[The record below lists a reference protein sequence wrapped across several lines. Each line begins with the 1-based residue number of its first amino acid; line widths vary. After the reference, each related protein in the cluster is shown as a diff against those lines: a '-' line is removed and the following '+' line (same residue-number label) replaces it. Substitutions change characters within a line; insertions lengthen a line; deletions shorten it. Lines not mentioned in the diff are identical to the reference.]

1 MLISGWDFSSHQLFA
16 DLVSAPW
23 EYLFIQTRNEEAST
37 HNSASQHGTEEDVS
51 LAHVLMTGSWGG
63 SAHCDR
69 GTELNSQTFPQSTAP
84 PLYADL
90 AL

>member
-1 MLISGWDFSSHQLFA
+1 MRKPAHTPPHL
-16 DLVSAPW
+16 
-23 EYLFIQTRNEEAST
+23 TM
-37 HNSASQHGTEEDVS
+37 HGTEEDVS
-51 LAHVLMTGSWGG
+51 LAHVLMTASWGG